1 MKNFAITGLIL
12 FVLAGCKPAQISFQQ
27 TQLNKAYVQN
37 LFNVANQPAT
47 ITGGKVFVADL
58 TEDFV
63 DRDGIGEKTIVNQ
76 GSNKEQLGV
85 PLIDKSYKLFIIT
98 AKDGDNRNCVF
109 IPAIFNA
116 GNECIGLGPALIGNY
131 GAGEIVFFKRLI
143 FYSKKKHGKTGWVY
157 DEKESEFKKS
167 KSIFDPYDHSKTK
180 INIAFQTDDEKDI
193 PELRSFRITRIL
205 QLSDNR
211 FGGNKPLV
219 YNIASVFED
228 PDALLFTFLHN
239 L

>member
-1 MKNFAITGLIL
+1 MKKITITGLIL
-12 FVLAGCKPAQISFQQ
+12 LVLAGCKPSQISFQPS
-27 TQLNKAYVQN
+27 QLNKTYVQH
-37 LFNVANQPAT
+37 LLTVAKQPAT
-47 ITGGKVFVADL
+47 VTSGKVFVAEL

-76 GSNKEQLGV
+76 RSNKEQLGV
-85 PLIDKSYKLFIIT
+85 PLLDKSYKLFIIT
-98 AKDGDNRNCVF
+98 AKDGDNRNCLF

-116 GNECIGLGPALIGNY
+116 SNQCIGLGSALIGNY
-131 GAGEIVFFKRLI
+131 GAGEITFFKRMT
-143 FYSKKKHGKTGWVY
+143 FYTKKKHGKTGWVY
-157 DEKESEFKKS
+157 DEKGSEFKKG

-180 INIAFQTDDEKDI
+180 ISIAFQTEEEDDI

-205 QLSDNR
+205 QLNDNR
-211 FGGNKPLV
+211 FGGNKALI

-228 PDALLFTFLHN
+228 PDALLFAFLHN